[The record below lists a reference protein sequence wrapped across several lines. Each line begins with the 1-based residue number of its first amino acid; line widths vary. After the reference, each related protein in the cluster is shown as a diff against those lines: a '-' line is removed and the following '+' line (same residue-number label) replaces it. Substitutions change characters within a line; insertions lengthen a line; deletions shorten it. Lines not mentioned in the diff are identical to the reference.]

1 MEWRERS
8 GWVRR
13 RRRRREE
20 PYKRISLAVYLSWR
34 CAFNIKIQ
42 WWVSFRVGNNVV
54 VIIIENIRRKG
65 EEKAKNGWNLHH
77 WLCRFC
83 SSSVRRE
90 KENFCWFRS
99 FHWGH
104 IRRMKFYIFIASP
117 NLFTSSLP
125 SFLRP
130 FLYPLTFDLEPINND
145 VIQKRLYYISVTSS
159 RWSESEVD
167 ENAWK
172 RCSSNLVKTRL

>member
-1 MEWRERS
+1 M
-8 GWVRR
+8 
-13 RRRRREE
+13 
-20 PYKRISLAVYLSWR
+20 
-34 CAFNIKIQ
+34 
-42 WWVSFRVGNNVV
+42 SFRVGNNVV
-54 VIIIENIRRKG
+54 VIIIENIRRK
-65 EEKAKNGWNLHH
+65 EDEKAKNGWNLHH

-117 NLFTSSLP
+117 NLFTDSLP

-145 VIQKRLYYISVTSS
+145 VIQRDFITFRSHQLDGPKVMSMGTHEKDAKAIWSWQDYEIMSKTSS
-159 RWSESEVD
+159 
-167 ENAWK
+167 
-172 RCSSNLVKTRL
+172 VKTSTILCFLETQNPSFCIKILHQVFFDKIHSWF